1 MIIQIR
7 GIGIFRKI
15 ELGLREFSL
24 VSSLGRLFLAPV
36 CESIAL
42 PKFYVPTLVPV
53 SFFTLPFKIL
63 SFVFLGA
70 NFWFSFLGLHS
81 CTFIIPLFEL
91 FIFLWIFWLFLISL
105 RVFFLVTLQIFP
117 IISASFSLFLIFFI
131 LSLVKF

>member
-70 NFWFSFLGLHS
+70 NF
-81 CTFIIPLFEL
+81 
-91 FIFLWIFWLFLISL
+91 
-105 RVFFLVTLQIFP
+105 
-117 IISASFSLFLIFFI
+117 
-131 LSLVKF
+131 